1 MAKISVN
8 FDLVPTTSRLAFARG
23 PAHDVELSQTVKICF
38 RKAQKNSVRKN
49 SEKFSAQKLPAT
61 MYINT
66 HIPIQMKNPTK
77 KATSQG
83 LASSLQLQQEGKK
96 SRDPG
101 YKVVNIRTYR
111 NFEESR
117 VLIPHNLGTDQKLYI

>member
-1 MAKISVN
+1 MAKISVI

-23 PAHDVELSQTVKICF
+23 PANDVESSQTVKICF
-38 RKAQKNSVRKN
+38 RKAQKNSMHK
-49 SEKFSAQKLPAT
+49 KKIPQKLPAT

-66 HIPIQMKNPTK
+66 HPNTNEKPNKVK
-77 KATSQG
+77 K
-83 LASSLQLQQEGKK
+83 ASSLQLQQEGEK